1 MMNKKKYDIK
11 STAQFKKDYKLAKK
25 RGLDIKLL
33 AKVINTLAEG
43 VALPAKHKDHASKA
57 NGKAAANVT
66 SCRTGCSCTKKRKQR
81 WYWTCSAPAPTAI
94 FSATNRCRFLQ
105 SP

>member
-1 MMNKKKYDIK
+1 MANKKKYDIK

-43 VALPAKHKDHASKA
+43 EILPAKYKDHALK
-57 NGKAAANVT
+57 GKWAGRRECHVLPNWLLVYQKT
-66 SCRTGCSCTKKRKQR
+66 DTTLVLDLFRTGTHSD
-81 WYWTCSAPAPTAI
+81 I
-94 FSATNRCRFLQ
+94 FGND
-105 SP
+105 